1 MLRLLLLISLAF
13 LLASCT
19 DRGWSPGEGFIDV
32 PGGRVWYRSVGYGH
46 ATPLLLVHGGPG
58 LPSGY
63 LAPLRRVTADRP
75 LVFYDQLGAGNSDR
89 NSDRS
94 LWRMDRF
101 VRELAA
107 VRQSLGLADVHIL
120 GHGWGAML
128 AVEYMRTKPE
138 GVRSLVLAS
147 PALSAG
153 RWAEDAEK
161 LIARLSPEAQRAI
174 VKHAAAGT
182 TVDPEYQAAL
192 QEYYKQY
199 LSRSEPWSTHLIDA
213 FGKVNSSL
221 RNFMWGPSEFAITG
235 TIKDYAPEEFL
246 AHLEV
251 PVLFTAGRYDEVTP
265 ETVRHYQSLVPGAQ
279 LAIFENS
286 AHMTM
291 LDEPDAYADTV
302 REFLT
307 EVDARS
313 KETVP
318 RR

>member
-1 MLRLLLLISLAF
+1 MRLVVISLAF
-13 LLASCT
+13 LLVSCS

-63 LAPLRRVTADRP
+63 LTPLRRVTADRP
-75 LVFYDQLGAGNSDR
+75 VVFYDQLGAGNSDR
-89 NSDRS
+89 NSDQS
-94 LWRMDRF
+94 LWRVDRF

-107 VRQSLGLADVHIL
+107 VRRSLGLTEVHIL

-128 AVEYMRTKPE
+128 AVEYLRTNPE
-138 GVRSLVLAS
+138 GVQSLILAS
-147 PALSAG
+147 PVLNAE
-153 RWAEDAEK
+153 RWAADAQK
-161 LIARLSPEAQRAI
+161 LIVRLSPEAQRAI
-174 VKHAAAGT
+174 ETHAAAGT
-182 TVDPEYQAAL
+182 TVDPAYQSAL
-192 QEYYKQY
+192 QEYYRRY
-199 LSRSEPWSTHLIDA
+199 LSRSEPWSTHLNDA

-235 TIKDYAPEEFL
+235 TIKDYAAEEFL
-246 AHLEV
+246 AQIAV

-265 ETVRHYQSLVPGAQ
+265 ATIQHYQSLVPGSQ
-279 LAIFENS
+279 IAIFENS

-291 LDEPDAYADTV
+291 LDEPDAYADAV
-302 REFLT
+302 RQFLD
-307 EVDARS
+307 EV
-313 KETVP
+313 ET